1 MKIIKRLL
9 SVLVSSAVLFTLT
22 AALPEQKSN
31 AAAEVIIDIN
41 KEYQTIRGFG
51 GIDHPEWTG
60 SSLTDSQKKTA
71 FGNGD
76 NELGLTILRVFV
88 NPDKNQWYKA
98 LPTAQYAAKMGDVT
112 IFASPWEP
120 PADLAESGGSNGKL
134 HIPKSNYAAY
144 AQHLND
150 FGTYMKDNGVD
161 LYSISVQNEP
171 DYASEWTYWSTDET
185 TDFIANYGDM
195 ITSTRLMSPESFQYA
210 PENASWVPDGG
221 KKFYRKI
228 LNNSKAM
235 ENCDLFGTHMYGTAR
250 EWMDFP
256 DLENSGKEIWMTEV
270 YVPNSD
276 ADSANRY
283 P

>member
-1 MKIIKRLL
+1 M

-98 LPTAQYAAKMGDVT
+98 LPTAQYATKMGDVT
-112 IFASPWEP
+112 I
-120 PADLAESGGSNGKL
+120 LR
-134 HIPKSNYAAY
+134 
-144 AQHLND
+144 HLGNH
-150 FGTYMKDNGVD
+150 
-161 LYSISVQNEP
+161 LQISQNLE
-171 DYASEWTYWSTDET
+171 EVMVNSTFQNQIMLLMHST
-185 TDFIANYGDM
+185 LM
-195 ITSTRLMSPESFQYA
+195 IL
-210 PENASWVPDGG
+210 VL
-221 KKFYRKI
+221 I
-228 LNNSKAM
+228 
-235 ENCDLFGTHMYGTAR
+235 
-250 EWMDFP
+250 
-256 DLENSGKEIWMTEV
+256 
-270 YVPNSD
+270 
-276 ADSANRY
+276 
-283 P
+283 